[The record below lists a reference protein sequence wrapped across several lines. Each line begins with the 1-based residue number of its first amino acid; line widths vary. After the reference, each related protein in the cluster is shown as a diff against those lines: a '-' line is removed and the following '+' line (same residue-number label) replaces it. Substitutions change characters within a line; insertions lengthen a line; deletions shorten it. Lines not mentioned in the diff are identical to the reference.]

1 MHRLD
6 TFLATTLSEAEGS
19 VASFMALR
27 ALINRFLEKK
37 ILNFKACK
45 PIKPVSKNNL
55 ETLKV

>member
-27 ALINRFLEKK
+27 ALINRLKK
-37 ILNFKACK
+37 ILTFKAYE
-45 PIKPVSKNNL
+45 PIKRQPPKTIQKL
-55 ETLKV
+55 